1 MLERLVQTAD
11 VLVEN
16 FKTDVKHR
24 LKIDYE
30 SLSKLNPRLIVG
42 SISGFG
48 QEGPYAS
55 RPGFDQIIQGMSG
68 LMTSLVLQM
77 GNLCARVLR

>member
-1 MLERLVQTAD
+1 MLERLVQSAD

-30 SLSKLNPRLIVG
+30 SLSKLNLIVG

-68 LMTSLVLQM
+68 LMSLT
-77 GNLCARVLR
+77 GSPDGSPCARVLR